1 MNNLSTSLILAEC
14 MQAAGLRAYVG
25 KLSMDI
31 DITSPQDHSGEA
43 ATPNTYL
50 EPSAR
55 ESLESAKSFIKR
67 CQNLTAHLP
76 LSHRLA
82 EPVLTPRF
90 TPTCSDELLTGL
102 GEISADQGVK
112 IQSHLAEAKD
122 QVEWVRAERGME
134 DIDVFHTVSLF
145 FFPDGLYLII
155 FRLEQSFNISNNPS
169 SLHFP
174 FRSSALTPVFQGD
187 IDCPLSSLQ
196 FLFLCCTFPTP

>member
-1 MNNLSTSLILAEC
+1 MNNYLTSLILAEC

-31 DITSPQDHSGEA
+31 DISSPQEHSDEA
-43 ATPNTYL
+43 TTANNTYI

-55 ESLESAKSFIKR
+55 ESLQSAKSFIKR

-76 LSHRLA
+76 PSHRLV

-134 DIDVFHTVSLF
+134 DIDVFHTVSQ
-145 FFPDGLYLII
+145 PCKKISDGLLTIHI
-155 FRLEQSFNISNNPS
+155 LLRTIS
-169 SLHFP
+169 
-174 FRSSALTPVFQGD
+174 
-187 IDCPLSSLQ
+187 
-196 FLFLCCTFPTP
+196 

>member
-1 MNNLSTSLILAEC
+1 

-31 DITSPQDHSGEA
+31 DISSPQDHSGEA
-43 ATPNTYL
+43 ATANTYI
-50 EPSAR
+50 EFSAR

-76 LSHRLA
+76 PSHRLV

-102 GEISADQGVK
+102 GEISAVQGVK

-122 QVEWVRAERGME
+122 QLEWVRAERGME
-134 DIDVFHTVSLF
+134 DIDVFHTVSHL
-145 FFPDGLYLII
+145 LY
-155 FRLEQSFNISNNPS
+155 
-169 SLHFP
+169 
-174 FRSSALTPVFQGD
+174 
-187 IDCPLSSLQ
+187 
-196 FLFLCCTFPTP
+196 FPTDFTKQIPLRTTS

>member
-1 MNNLSTSLILAEC
+1 

-31 DITSPQDHSGEA
+31 DISSPQDHSGEA
-43 ATPNTYL
+43 ATASTYI
-50 EPSAR
+50 ERSAR

-76 LSHRLA
+76 PSHRLV

-90 TPTCSDELLTGL
+90 IPTCSDELLTGL
-102 GEISADQGVK
+102 GEISANQGVK

-134 DIDVFHTVSLF
+134 DID
-145 FFPDGLYLII
+145 I
-155 FRLEQSFNISNNPS
+155 FRTVKSTFN
-169 SLHFP
+169 F
-174 FRSSALTPVFQGD
+174 LTDF
-187 IDCPLSSLQ
+187 
-196 FLFLCCTFPTP
+196 FY

>member
-1 MNNLSTSLILAEC
+1 MTFILLTSLILAEC

-31 DITSPQDHSGEA
+31 DISSPQDQSAEA
-43 ATPNTYL
+43 ATDDKYI

-67 CQNLTAHLP
+67 CQNIAAHLP
-76 LSHRLA
+76 PSHRLV

-90 TPTCSDELLTGL
+90 TPTCSDELLSGL
-102 GEISADQGVK
+102 GEISADTGVK

-134 DIDVFHTVSLF
+134 DIDVFRTVS
-145 FFPDGLYLII
+145 
-155 FRLEQSFNISNNPS
+155 
-169 SLHFP
+169 
-174 FRSSALTPVFQGD
+174 
-187 IDCPLSSLQ
+187 
-196 FLFLCCTFPTP
+196 

>member
-1 MNNLSTSLILAEC
+1 

-31 DITSPQDHSGEA
+31 DISSPQDHSDEA
-43 ATPNTYL
+43 ATPNTYI
-50 EPSAR
+50 EPSAD
-55 ESLESAKSFIKR
+55 ESLKSAKSFIKR
-67 CQNLTAHLP
+67 CQKLTAHLP
-76 LSHRLA
+76 PSQRLV

-102 GEISADQGVK
+102 GEISADQSVK

-134 DIDVFHTVSLF
+134 DIDVFRTVSQLLNLT
-145 FFPDGLYLII
+145 DGLLLLIV
-155 FRLEQSFNISNNPS
+155 FHLEQSPNVSNNPG

-174 FRSSALTPVFQGD
+174 FRFSALTPVFQGD
-187 IDCPLSSLQ
+187 INCPLSSFQ
-196 FLFLCCTFPTP
+196 FLFFCCTFPTP

>member
-1 MNNLSTSLILAEC
+1 
-14 MQAAGLRAYVG
+14 MQAAGLRAFVG

-31 DITSPQDHSGEA
+31 DISSPQDHSGETGTA
-43 ATPNTYL
+43 AANTYI

-76 LSHRLA
+76 PSHRLV

-90 TPTCSDELLTGL
+90 TPTCSNELLTGL

-134 DIDVFHTVSLF
+134 DIDVFHTV
-145 FFPDGLYLII
+145 
-155 FRLEQSFNISNNPS
+155 
-169 SLHFP
+169 
-174 FRSSALTPVFQGD
+174 
-187 IDCPLSSLQ
+187 
-196 FLFLCCTFPTP
+196 TF

>member
-1 MNNLSTSLILAEC
+1 
-14 MQAAGLRAYVG
+14 MQAAGLRAFVG

-31 DITSPQDHSGEA
+31 DISSPQDHSGETGTA
-43 ATPNTYL
+43 AANAYI

-76 LSHRLA
+76 PSHRLV

-90 TPTCSDELLTGL
+90 TPTCSNELLTGL

-134 DIDVFHTVSLF
+134 DIDVFHTV
-145 FFPDGLYLII
+145 
-155 FRLEQSFNISNNPS
+155 
-169 SLHFP
+169 
-174 FRSSALTPVFQGD
+174 
-187 IDCPLSSLQ
+187 
-196 FLFLCCTFPTP
+196 TF